1 MADAEET
8 AALARASVRYA
19 VEALAVDG
27 AAIVEDGRVLDAEGV
42 DPDAADPE
50 LLERLGAVTT
60 ALIRPDLALVVWR
73 ATGDPAD
80 ADSVAAYARLLGTL
94 ARLWTG
100 AGESERTQ
108 LFASL
113 RSRERLL
120 EQLAAIQRT
129 ITHRVPLQEVLDT
142 IVKGAAALFEADVV
156 NLRLLDPNDPETLVM
171 AATHGLD
178 IEFERATR
186 RSSVHEGASGQA
198 VREQRLVVVE
208 DYRAREN
215 RSRIA
220 RASSESALAV
230 PLHEHG
236 TVIGSMMVGSERPG
250 RRFDPG
256 DGELL
261 VAYAEQASLALAA
274 ARTVDGM
281 RQAFRD
287 SLTGLPNR
295 ALFLDRLE
303 QALVRADRVGTEA
316 TVLFLDLDRFKPVN
330 DSLGHLVGDRL
341 LVDVAGRIESCLRRG
356 DTAARLGGDEFAVL
370 LGGDDCG
377 ADEAA
382 AVAERIIHAI
392 SQPFHLPEGE
402 IYLGVSIGM
411 ASGRDEA
418 EELLRNADMA
428 MYRAKSRGRGCYAAY
443 ERGMRAA
450 IVSRLEVEADLR
462 RAIERGELELHY
474 QPVVELAT
482 TRIRG
487 LEALLRWS
495 HPKRG
500 LVSPGEFLPVAEE
513 TGLIVPIGRWVLR
526 QACADLVGWHAVDP
540 ELVLSVNLSVRQLRR
555 SDLLDDVI
563 TALAAG
569 IDPSKLVLELTESEL
584 LRESEAGNE
593 MLAALRRLGVRLA
606 IDDFGTGYSSL
617 QYLTRIPADVLKVA
631 KPFVEGLGRGG
642 PADMAVA
649 RTVLALG
656 DALGIPTVAEGI
668 ETAEEL
674 ERLLELGCELGQGF
688 ALARPRPAAGVP
700 ELLGSTAR
708 AA

>member
-1 MADAEET
+1 
-8 AALARASVRYA
+8 
-19 VEALAVDG
+19 
-27 AAIVEDGRVLDAEGV
+27 
-42 DPDAADPE
+42 
-50 LLERLGAVTT
+50 
-60 ALIRPDLALVVWR
+60 
-73 ATGDPAD
+73 
-80 ADSVAAYARLLGTL
+80 
-94 ARLWTG
+94 
-100 AGESERTQ
+100 
-108 LFASL
+108 
-113 RSRERLL
+113 
-120 EQLAAIQRT
+120 
-129 ITHRVPLQEVLDT
+129 
-142 IVKGAAALFEADVV
+142 
-156 NLRLLDPNDPETLVM
+156 
-171 AATHGLD
+171 
-178 IEFERATR
+178 
-186 RSSVHEGASGQA
+186 
-198 VREQRLVVVE
+198 
-208 DYRAREN
+208 
-215 RSRIA
+215 
-220 RASSESALAV
+220 
-230 PLHEHG
+230 
-236 TVIGSMMVGSERPG
+236 
-250 RRFDPG
+250 
-256 DGELL
+256 
-261 VAYAEQASLALAA
+261 
-274 ARTVDGM
+274 
-281 RQAFRD
+281 
-287 SLTGLPNR
+287 
-295 ALFLDRLE
+295 
-303 QALVRADRVGTEA
+303 
-316 TVLFLDLDRFKPVN
+316 
-330 DSLGHLVGDRL
+330 
-341 LVDVAGRIESCLRRG
+341 
-356 DTAARLGGDEFAVL
+356 
-370 LGGDDCG
+370 
-377 ADEAA
+377 
-382 AVAERIIHAI
+382 
-392 SQPFHLPEGE
+392 
-402 IYLGVSIGM
+402 
-411 ASGRDEA
+411 
-418 EELLRNADMA
+418 MA